1 MPAMN
6 GAGAAVLGV
15 LVLACS
21 STASERPY
29 RSADD
34 PPESATAPGM
44 PQAAPVFEQND
55 APEISRS
62 VGSANGIIVMWPRI
76 VMSRSGPPKPDA
88 ETRAVAGKLQAR
100 LAELTRRGAAG
111 KTVEVRPEPERVC
124 PRSGCKAVSV
134 GILLA
139 RSGKGCAAAALISGP
154 GTGPAR
160 IVPWLAKVST
170 NRTSVPFREPPEQA
184 VSVSDYVPCAS
195 VATAAGSDED
205 VAKALSEVLQ

>member
-6 GAGAAVLGV
+6 GAALAVLGV
-15 LVLACS
+15 LAIACS

-34 PPESATAPGM
+34 PPEAATAPGM
-44 PQAAPVFEQND
+44 PQMAPVIEQND

-62 VGSANGIIVMWPRI
+62 IGSENGIVVLWPRI

-88 ETRAVAGKLQAR
+88 ETRAIAGKLQSR

-134 GILLA
+134 GLLLA

-154 GTGPAR
+154 GTAPAR
-160 IVPWLAKVST
+160 VVPWLAKVTT
-170 NRTSVPFREPPEQA
+170 NRSSVPFREPPEAA
-184 VSVSDYVPCAS
+184 VSVTDYVPCAS
-195 VATAAGSDED
+195 MATAAGSDED
-205 VAKALSEVLQ
+205 VAKALGEVLQ